1 MQEVPA
7 VAVVRGVIVSHEAVV
22 EAAHVPVPEVRI
34 EPPPPS
40 LVKVRVSG
48 SIVIWANA
56 EEVLSTI
63 RTKNLMWLMYLVKV
77 KRAEVE
83 RSRGREV
90 ESIVV

>member
-7 VAVVRGVIVSHEAVV
+7 VAVVRGVIVSHEAAV
-22 EAAHVPVPEVRI
+22 EAVQVPVPEVRM

-40 LVKVRVSG
+40 LVKVRVGG

-56 EEVLSTI
+56 EEVLSTS
-63 RTKNLMWLMYLVKV
+63 RTKNLMWLMYLVMV
-77 KRAEVE
+77 MRAEI
-83 RSRGREV
+83 